1 MKDYTREY
9 PLFSLCGLNCG
20 LCPRYHSAG
29 TSACPGCGGEGFYE
43 KHPSCA
49 VITCAKKHGNA
60 AYCFQCESY
69 PCGRFESPKDQD
81 SFITYRHVLS
91 DLKKAKEG
99 GMDRYKLE
107 LDAKTEILEILLDRF
122 NDGRKKSF
130 YCLAANLLELEDLED
145 IREKAD
151 GLDETIPQKERVG
164 QAEAWIHE
172 RAKVRGIDLK
182 LRK

>member
-1 MKDYTREY
+1 
-9 PLFSLCGLNCG
+9 
-20 LCPRYHSAG
+20 
-29 TSACPGCGGEGFYE
+29 
-43 KHPSCA
+43 
-49 VITCAKKHGNA
+49 
-60 AYCFQCESY
+60 
-69 PCGRFESPKDQD
+69 
-81 SFITYRHVLS
+81 
-91 DLKKAKEG
+91 
-99 GMDRYKLE
+99 MDRYKLE